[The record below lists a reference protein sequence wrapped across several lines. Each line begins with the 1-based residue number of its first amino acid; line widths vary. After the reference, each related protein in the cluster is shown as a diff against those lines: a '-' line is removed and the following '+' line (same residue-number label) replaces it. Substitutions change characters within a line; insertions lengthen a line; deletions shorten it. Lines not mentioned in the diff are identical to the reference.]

1 MNKKTNRW
9 ICTLAA
15 TALFSAQ
22 AAALE
27 PLPAPKADTENRV
40 VFTVDDPNYV
50 IGGQTKQADTAPY
63 IKDGR
68 VMLPIRYVAEALGID
83 EEKIEWDPVQQCVT
97 IFHGENIIQLKI
109 GDFTLA
115 ADGRKIQMDAA
126 PEIRDG
132 RTMLPLHA
140 VAEALGVQLKWNSY
154 SRKVSFELPE
164 SAKAKLSEQKQ
175 EEVSEAPAEA
185 SEQKQ
190 DEKPATTATD
200 QEVYTY
206 DELVALALDNSR
218 ELLKNKHQ
226 MDRTEIL
233 REEAVNQKE
242 YVPFGISYGP
252 AAAAASQ
259 IIGAIKSADIQMQVL
274 KDQRTITEDAIAY
287 QVLEAYY
294 EIIKAEEKLAVLE
307 KSLAVQKKTLD
318 QAEKKYEVGMISQ
331 LERDKERKNYEESK
345 KNKAILE
352 EQRENA
358 YEKLNHLVGFDVDK
372 RYSLSGDLVFRPIKD
387 ISLDAH
393 IQRIITNSPPIRIL
407 EQNVNLNDLGL
418 KLYVYNAGM
427 DPYDVKEIDLK
438 TAKLTLADAKDQYA
452 QSLRNLYSSLKQL
465 EERHQSLQISLDKAL
480 DDLKL
485 ARANL
490 AVDMITQLDFER
502 ANLQVESLKQQMR
515 ENIMQYETLK
525 MVYEKPWAMQQSS

>member
-1 MNKKTNRW
+1 V
-9 ICTLAA
+9 A
-15 TALFSAQ
+15 ALFSAQ

-40 VFTVDDPNYV
+40 VFTIDDPNYA

-63 IKDGR
+63 IKNGR

-83 EEKIEWDPVQQCVT
+83 EGKIEWDPAEQRVT
-97 IFHGENIIQLKI
+97 IFHGNSIIQMKI
-109 GDFTLA
+109 GEPTLSV
-115 ADGRKIQMDAA
+115 DGRAIQMDAA

-132 RTMLPLHA
+132 RTMIPLRA
-140 VAEALGVQLKWNSY
+140 VAEALGVELKWNSY
-154 SRKVSFELPE
+154 SRSVSFELPE
-164 SAKAKLSEQKQ
+164 SAKVKLSEQKQ
-175 EEVSEAPAEA
+175 EEASETSANV

-190 DEKPATTATD
+190 DKKSMAASANK
-200 QEVYTY
+200 EVYTY
-206 DELVALALDNSR
+206 DELVTLALENSK
-218 ELLKNKHQ
+218 ELQKNKYQ

-233 REEAVNQKE
+233 REEAVNQKD
-242 YVPFGISYGP
+242 YVPFGISYGA

-307 KSLAVQKKTLD
+307 KSLAVQKKTLE

-358 YEKLNHLVGFDVDK
+358 YEKLNHLVGFDVKK
-372 RYSLSGDLVFRPIKD
+372 RYSLSNDLAFRPIKD

-393 IQRIITNSPPIRIL
+393 IQRIITDSPPIRIL

-438 TAKLTLADAKDQYA
+438 TSKLTLADAKDQYA

-465 EERHQSLQISLDKAL
+465 EEKHETLQINLDKAL
-480 DDLKL
+480 NDLKL
-485 ARANL
+485 AKANL
-490 AVDMITQLDFER
+490 AVDMITQLDFEK